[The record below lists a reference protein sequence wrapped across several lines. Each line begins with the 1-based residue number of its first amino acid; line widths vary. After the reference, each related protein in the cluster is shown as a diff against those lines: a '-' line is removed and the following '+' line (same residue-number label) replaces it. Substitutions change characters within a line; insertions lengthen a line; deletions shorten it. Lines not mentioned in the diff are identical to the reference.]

1 MIQFKYVL
9 NAQLE
14 LEIEFTER
22 TAEFLGVTR
31 REYQETVNANND
43 QGSFEFDG
51 SPPLKPVARE
61 SENPFLRE
69 LSKPDNF
76 KDNEPREYV
85 NY

>member
-31 REYQETVNANND
+31 REYQENIDAKID
-43 QGSFEFDG
+43 HGSNEFDG
-51 SPPLKPVARE
+51 SFPLKPPVRE

-69 LSKPDNF
+69 LT
-76 KDNEPREYV
+76 
-85 NY
+85 